1 MLDVTHVSAALISLL
16 SGLYNFTQMRVRK
29 QNCLITLSLS
39 LSLSLS
45 YSLVL
50 SLVLFLSI
58 SLYLSLKILTAFVFQ
73 VEKQALPDER
83 SKKAFDPKKSL
94 HLS

>member
-1 MLDVTHVSAALISLL
+1 VSAALISLL

-45 YSLVL
+45 Y